1 MWQTLKYYECGL
13 KVNISDGQYCDFFY
27 LKDFKRKA
35 ESIVTNAEC
44 YPLPKLFIQDLT
56 PLQILEN
63 LKLNKN
69 IFGQTLNLKDK

>member
-1 MWQTLKYYECGL
+1 M
-13 KVNISDGQYCDFFY
+13 NISDGHYCDFFY
-27 LKDFKRKA
+27 LNDFKWKA
-35 ESIVTNAEC
+35 ESIVTNAES

-69 IFGQTLNLKDK
+69 IFGQT